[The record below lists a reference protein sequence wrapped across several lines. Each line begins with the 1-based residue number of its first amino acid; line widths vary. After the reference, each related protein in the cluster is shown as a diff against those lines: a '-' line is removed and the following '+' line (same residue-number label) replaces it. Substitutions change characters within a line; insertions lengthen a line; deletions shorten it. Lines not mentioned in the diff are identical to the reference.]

1 MTKIVYHIVEH
12 DDGWAYQVDGVFS
25 ETFPSHDAA
34 RRNAPPPN
42 STCPDRPAP
51 FPGKTAKAN
60 GTRRWR
66 AATTGPR
73 PRSKASLR
81 RPGHSQ
87 SGAATTSLRSLC

>member
-1 MTKIVYHIVEH
+1 MTKIVYRIVEH

-42 STCPDRPAP
+42 STCRGRRAA
-51 FPGKTAKAN
+51 FPGKTKRAN

-66 AATTGPR
+66 RATIGPT
-73 PRSKASLR
+73 PRSR
-81 RPGHSQ
+81 G
-87 SGAATTSLRSLC
+87 RSD